1 MRSTLLLFLL
11 LSITSPAQ
19 SPAVT
24 KVLDLFNSL
33 NQAQGAKAAGQPV
46 PKVGFT
52 LTDAEVNDYLRHARV
67 VNPRPGLDNMRVQFY
82 PGNYIAT
89 LVTIDFDAV
98 EKFRP
103 GTVPTLLRPILSG
116 KREVQVDVRLKPA
129 NGAATFSVEKA
140 AFESVR
146 LPAFVVE
153 QMIAVVAARQKEK
166 FDTTQPVP
174 LPFGL
179 RTISTGQGKV
189 SGVN

>member
-1 MRSTLLLFLL
+1 MRLPVFLL
-11 LSITSPAQ
+11 LLLPFAAQAQ
-19 SPAVT
+19 SPGVT
-24 KVLDLFNSL
+24 KVLNLFNSL
-33 NQAQGAKAAGQPV
+33 NQAQGAKSAGQAV

-52 LTDAEVNDYLRHARV
+52 LTDAEVNEYLRHARV
-67 VNPRPGLDNMRVQFY
+67 ANPRPGLDNMRVQFY

-103 GTVPTLLRPILSG
+103 GTVPSLLRPILSG
-116 KREVQVDVRLKPA
+116 KRDVQVDLRLQPV

-140 AFESVR
+140 SFESVR
-146 LPAFVVE
+146 IPAFVVE

-166 FDTTQPVP
+166 FDTTKPVP

-179 RTISTGQGKV
+179 RTISTEQGKV
-189 SGVN
+189 SGMN

>member
-1 MRSTLLLFLL
+1 MRFFPFLFLL
-11 LSITSPAQ
+11 LPLAAQAQ

-33 NQAQGAKAAGQPV
+33 NQAQGAKAAGQPI
-46 PKVGFT
+46 PKVGFS
-52 LTDAEVNDYLRHARV
+52 LTDAEVNEYLRHARV

-98 EKFRP
+98 EKLRP
-103 GTVPTLLRPILSG
+103 GTVPALLRPILSG
-116 KREVQVDVRLKPA
+116 KRDVQVDVRLQPA

-146 LPAFVVE
+146 IPAFVVE

-166 FDTTQPVP
+166 FDTTKPVP

-179 RTISTGQGKV
+179 RTISTSQGKV
-189 SGVN
+189 SGMN